1 MTNDV
6 DLEMTEA
13 AERADEHAAYWDNP
27 WAFPCASCQMC
38 AEGFTGLDDE
48 YLCQRCFLEDLVQ

>member
-1 MTNDV
+1 
-6 DLEMTEA
+6 MTEA

-38 AEGFTGLDDE
+38 AEGFTGVDDE
-48 YLCQRCFLEDLVQ
+48 YLCQRCFHDELVL